1 MILKN
6 IYEPQIFVTKYTV
19 NFGILFD
26 HCVCVRNDIYVVV
39 TQGALLIGVFVFH
52 YVSDRMDFYVFVNAL
67 SVHYIHCERRTI
79 ARSKVSKPLLTGGHG
94 VA

>member
-1 MILKN
+1 M
-6 IYEPQIFVTKYTV
+6 VTVSATMRHLCYCFTGNTPK
-19 NFGILFD
+19 
-26 HCVCVRNDIYVVV
+26 
-39 TQGALLIGVFVFH
+39 IGEFVFH
-52 YVSDRMDFYVFVNAL
+52 YVSGRIDFYVFVNAI